1 MPISSTQ
8 LHIVNIENK
17 KKIVYTQDTNTTINK
32 NPSRENV
39 SNVEQGQVILTKAR
53 PATVI
58 SSAPSPALSEMKP
71 LNQVERY

>member
-1 MPISSTQ
+1 M
-8 LHIVNIENK
+8 
-17 KKIVYTQDTNTTINK
+17 
-32 NPSRENV
+32 

-71 LNQVERY
+71 LNQVERYHFTVHDNQ

>member
-1 MPISSTQ
+1 MT
-8 LHIVNIENK
+8 NK
-17 KKIVYTQDTNTTINK
+17 
-32 NPSRENV
+32 NV

-71 LNQVERY
+71 LNQIERYKYN

>member
-1 MPISSTQ
+1 M
-8 LHIVNIENK
+8 VNIENK